1 MQEKLCI
8 LSCLPSLRLEVNYPK
23 NKFMLF
29 ISFPVSYSML
39 FTMGC
44 HFQTAMYML
53 CYVRSSDRFS
63 NPHIE
68 HNGNNDQNNVCYRQ
82 THTYTCI
89 YHYIVVEKTFCTKSD
104 QFDKPFCGT
113 KTLWQLVSLTSKQLH
128 KLQAMQRNRS

>member
-128 KLQAMQRNRS
+128 KLQAMQRNCS